1 MVYQYDRE
9 LSWSAY
15 QFTVE
20 RTIENVGVWDKQL
33 DAENVY
39 PAIEIQVADPDGDP
53 WNKDEIKL
61 YPNEGDIDTNT
72 DNYRSLEKN
81 TLFASSDSGVE
92 FRITYS
98 MRQEAKIEAA
108 INLARTCWVI
118 IVLTIAAI
126 HFSNA
131 TNRLVLHPLE
141 RMLEIVKQIAKDPAS
156 AAAQD
161 EMANA
166 GIFMFLNQQ
175 DKDKK
180 KKLD

>member
-1 MVYQYDRE
+1 M
-9 LSWSAY
+9 
-15 QFTVE
+15 
-20 RTIENVGVWDKQL
+20 
-33 DAENVY
+33 
-39 PAIEIQVADPDGDP
+39 EIADPEGQP
-53 WNKDEIKL
+53 WNSENIKL
-61 YPNEGDIDTNT
+61 YPNAGEIDTNP

-81 TLFASSDSGVE
+81 TLLAKSKDGVE
-92 FRITYS
+92 FSITYS
-98 MRQEAKIEAA
+98 MQQEAKIEAA

-166 GIFMFLNQQ
+166 GIFMFLN
-175 DKDKK
+175 
-180 KKLD
+180 